1 MSNPLQ
7 IQKLWKAIRR
17 NKGLACALVLLGLIV
32 VSSTLLPLPHDPFQP
47 HPYQTLRSPDGEF
60 WFGTDRVG
68 FDIFSRT
75 IRSARVDLP
84 VSVAG
89 TFVSLT
95 VGVAIGLAVSAK
107 GRWSERIMRC
117 LDMFQ
122 AFPLLVLAIVIVAL
136 TGNNL
141 RNVVVAIALVN
152 IPRFIRLVRSE
163 ALALRETRFIE
174 AATSIGASRS
184 RVMVRHLLPNMAGVI
199 AAQASLAAAHAIIV
213 VAGLSFLGI
222 GIAPPQASWGTMIK
236 SGSQNIAT
244 GHWWVA
250 VFPGLAVFVVVTAF
264 NAVADGIYRLLAGD
278 DQ

>member
-1 MSNPLQ
+1 MNKPLQ
-7 IQKLWKAIRR
+7 IQKMWKVIRR
-17 NKGLACALVLLGLIV
+17 NKGLAFALVLLGIIV
-32 VSSTLLPLPHDPFQP
+32 VSSTLLPLPQDPLQP
-47 HPYQTLRSPDGEF
+47 NPYQTLRSPDREF

-68 FDIFSRT
+68 FDVFSRT

-84 VSVAG
+84 VSVVG
-89 TFVSLT
+89 TLVSLV
-95 VGVAIGLAVSAK
+95 VGVAIGLVVSVK

-122 AFPLLVLAIVIVAL
+122 AFPLLVLAIVVVAL

-174 AATSIGASRS
+174 AAISIGASRV
-184 RVMVRHLLPNMAGVI
+184 RVMVRHLLPNMTGVVV
-199 AAQASLAAAHAIIV
+199 AQASLAAAHAIIV

-222 GIAPPQASWGTMIK
+222 GITPPQASWGTMIR

-264 NAVADGIYRLLAGD
+264 NVVADGIYRLLAGD

>member
-1 MSNPLQ
+1 M
-7 IQKLWKAIRR
+7 IRQ
-17 NKGLACALVLLGLIV
+17 NKGLAFALFILGLIV
-32 VSSTLLPLPHDPFQP
+32 VSSTLLPLPHDPRQP
-47 HPYQTLRSPDGEF
+47 NPYQTLEPPSGEF

-68 FDIFSRT
+68 FDVFSRT
-75 IRSARVDLP
+75 IQSASVDLP

-89 TFVSLT
+89 TLVSLL
-95 VGVAIGLAVSAK
+95 VGVAIGLMVSVK

-174 AATSIGASRS
+174 AATSIGASRV
-184 RVMVRHLLPNMAGVI
+184 RVMVRHLLPNMTGVVI
-199 AAQASLAAAHAIIV
+199 AQASLAAAHAIIV

-222 GIAPPQASWGTMIK
+222 GITPPQASWGTMIR

-244 GHWWVA
+244 GHWWAA

-264 NAVADGIYRLLAGD
+264 NLVADGIYRLLEGD
-278 DQ
+278 DR

>member
-1 MSNPLQ
+1 MSNRLQ
-7 IQKLWKAIRR
+7 IQKIWKTIRW
-17 NKGLACALVLLGLIV
+17 NKGLVCALTLLGLIV
-32 VSSTLLPLPHDPFQP
+32 VSSTLLPLPHDPLQP
-47 HPYQTLRSPDGEF
+47 NPYQTLRPPDGEF

-68 FDIFSRT
+68 FDVFSRT

-84 VSVAG
+84 VSIAG
-89 TFVSLT
+89 TLVSLV
-95 VGVAIGLAVSAK
+95 VGVTIGLVVSAK
-107 GRWSERIMRC
+107 SRWSERIMRC

-122 AFPLLVLAIVIVAL
+122 AFPLLVLAIVVVAL

-163 ALALRETRFIE
+163 ALALREAGFIE
-174 AATSIGASRS
+174 AATSIGASRV
-184 RVMVRHLLPNMAGVI
+184 RVMVRHLLPNMTGVVV
-199 AAQASLAAAHAIIV
+199 AQASLAAAHAIIV

-222 GIAPPQASWGTMIK
+222 GITPPQASWGTMIR

-264 NAVADGIYRLLAGD
+264 NMVADGIHQLLTGD
-278 DQ
+278 NQ